1 MTPSTATTGSTLG
14 TMVSNPKR
22 NERKT
27 TKMTP
32 NTVTKAVAKLLSC
45 DITR

>member
-1 MTPSTATTGSTLG
+1 MTGKTFGAIASA
-14 TMVSNPKR
+14 PKR

-32 NTVTKAVAKLLSC
+32 NTVTNAVKKLETC
-45 DITR
+45 DDTR